1 MNIIIIISLC
11 ILFWVLRKLENA
23 KWKKLND
30 TANTRILELE
40 RELEEYKKSS
50 NKVHF
55 YVAREKDGTLSL
67 WLSKPYK
74 SGLQWYGTDGTP
86 ITFLCSSRRFK
97 FFNLYVSEYENLK
110 WEDESIEV
118 FLNLED

>member
-1 MNIIIIISLC
+1 MTVLKLILLFIIFYYI
-11 ILFWVLRKLENA
+11 RKWDNK

-55 YVAREKDGTLSL
+55 YVTREKDGTLSL

-74 SGLQWYGTDGTP
+74 SGLQWYGTDCTP

-110 WEDESIEV
+110 WKDEPVEV